1 MTRESGQAM
10 IETILLGLLLLVPL
24 VWMLGVLADIHRT
37 SLAATAAVRA
47 AGFEAARSATAPDA
61 ALAID
66 EAVARA
72 FVDHGLE
79 PSDVVVDW
87 RSSLDRGERVEIEI
101 GYPVPVAQAPLL
113 GRVGGPSL
121 WVRAR
126 HVARVDPYRSR

>member
-24 VWMLGVLADIHRT
+24 VWMLGVLADVHRT

-61 ALAID
+61 VVAVD

-72 FVDHGLE
+72 FVDHGLDPTE
-79 PSDVVVDW
+79 VVVDW
-87 RSSLDRGERVEIEI
+87 GSNLGRGERVEIEI

-113 GRVGGPSL
+113 GRVGGPSV

>member
-1 MTRESGQAM
+1 MNRASGQAM
-10 IETILLGLLLLVPL
+10 IETILLGLLMLVPL
-24 VWMLGVLADIHRT
+24 VWLLGVLADVHRT

-47 AGFEAARSATAPDA
+47 AGFEASRSATAPEA
-61 ALAID
+61 ELAVD

-79 PSDVVVDW
+79 PSDAVIDW
-87 RSSLDRGERVEIEI
+87 SGSLGRGDRVEIEV

-113 GRVGGPSL
+113 GRVGGPSM